1 MQQIADPN
9 LKLCS
14 RKPLKSLPLP
24 LPLFYLLTYM
34 EEEVF
39 VLGIVANGLL
49 IAWPNLNKWCLVKT
63 IGLLR
68 YVSFSF
74 IHGPMSM

>member
-9 LKLCS
+9 LKLCF

-24 LPLFYLLTYM
+24 LPPFYLLTYM

-39 VLGIVANGLL
+39 VLGIVA
-49 IAWPNLNKWCLVKT
+49 KWCLVKT